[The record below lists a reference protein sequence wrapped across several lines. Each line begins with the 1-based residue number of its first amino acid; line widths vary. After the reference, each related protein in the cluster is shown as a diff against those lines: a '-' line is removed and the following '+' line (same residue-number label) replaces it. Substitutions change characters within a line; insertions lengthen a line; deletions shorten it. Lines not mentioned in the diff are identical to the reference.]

1 MCVWVYILV
10 HRYTC
15 AVRGSQQVSSSVAFQ
30 FAFWDSVSLNLDLLF
45 WLAWLAIELM
55 GSCRCSTSAEVI
67 EVCCHTCIWCE
78 CWGSKVMASGSCSGP
93 LLTELSSLLCVGICY
108 CHRWEA
114 FNWTLD
120 GRAPFLSYT
129 FTLLVLL
136 SFLTMNLCESPP
148 ETCYW
153 HLQNFESNLFKP
165 FIKLICFMYF
175 TIVMKMD

>member
-1 MCVWVYILV
+1 MCSQRVTAGVFLCGFPV
-10 HRYTC
+10 CFLRQCLTEPRLAVLTSLTGHRTDGVLPLQHQRWGY
-15 AVRGSQQVSSSVAFQ
+15 RGV
-30 FAFWDSVSLNLDLLF
+30 LPHLL
-45 WLAWLAIELM
+45 
-55 GSCRCSTSAEVI
+55 
-67 EVCCHTCIWCE
+67 WCE